1 MANIIDKIYDN
12 TKDGV
17 PNYSIDLIDGTRLY
31 YRGVVMNPLPQS
43 GDAIN
48 YTVVNTKTS
57 ANGNQ
62 YTNIK
67 DVSVAY
73 NPDGQNDAPN
83 NNAPQQVGKLV
94 SGDKVIGGVY
104 QSNQN
109 NVAPTPPP
117 QNNFNNG
124 MSKSDTQRLDIFVT
138 GVVGRSMGSGHFAVQ
153 DIEELTK
160 NAVRAFNENL
170 KKL

>member
-1 MANIIDKIYDN
+1 MIIDKIFDN

-31 YRGVVMNPLPQS
+31 YRGTVMNPMPQK

-48 YTVVNTKTS
+48 YTVINTKTS

-67 DVSVAY
+67 DVEIASMPDNGQPVY
-73 NPDGQNDAPN
+73 NPTQ
-83 NNAPQQVGKLV
+83 APQ
-94 SGDKVIGGVY
+94 
-104 QSNQN
+104 
-109 NVAPTPPP
+109 PP
-117 QNNFNNG
+117 QPMPQANNTYTPKQPTGGFNKG
-124 MSKSDTQRLDIFVT
+124 DTQRLDIFVT
-138 GVVGRSMGSGHFAVQ
+138 GVVGRSMGSGHFSVN
-153 DIEELTK
+153 DIEMLTK

-170 KKL
+170 KEL

>member
-1 MANIIDKIYDN
+1 MIIDKIFDN

-31 YRGVVMNPLPQS
+31 YRGTVMNPMPQK

-48 YTVVNTKTS
+48 YTVINTKTS

-67 DVSVAY
+67 DVEIASM
-73 NPDGQNDAPN
+73 PDNGQPVYTPTQ
-83 NNAPQQVGKLV
+83 APQ
-94 SGDKVIGGVY
+94 
-104 QSNQN
+104 
-109 NVAPTPPP
+109 PP
-117 QNNFNNG
+117 QPMPQANNTYIPKQPTGG
-124 MSKSDTQRLDIFVT
+124 MNKSDTQRLDIFVT
-138 GVVGRSMGSGHFAVQ
+138 GVVGRSMGSGHFSVN
-153 DIEELTK
+153 DIEMLTK

-170 KKL
+170 KEL

>member
-1 MANIIDKIYDN
+1 MAIIDKIYDN

-31 YRGVVMNPLPQS
+31 YRGVVMNPLPSS

-48 YTVVNTKTS
+48 YTEINTKTS

-67 DVSVAY
+67 DVSIAY

-83 NNAPQQVGKLV
+83 NNAPQSLGNVVQ
-94 SGDKVIGGVY
+94 
-104 QSNQN
+104 
-109 NVAPTPPP
+109 NVAPTPP

-124 MSKSDTQRLDIFVT
+124 MTKSDTQRLDIFVT
-138 GVVGRSMGSGHFAVQ
+138 GVVGRSMGSGHFSVQ
-153 DIEELTK
+153 DIGELTT

>member
-1 MANIIDKIYDN
+1 MSNIIDKIYDN

-17 PNYSIDLIDGTRLY
+17 PNYSFDLIDGTRLY
-31 YRGVVMNPLPQS
+31 YRGVNMNPMPVS

-48 YTVVNTKTS
+48 YTVINTKTS

-67 DVSVAY
+67 DVEVLK
-73 NPDGQNDAPN
+73 NPNGQNDAP
-83 NNAPQQVGKLV
+83 QQL
-94 SGDKVIGGVY
+94 
-104 QSNQN
+104 SNVVQ
-109 NVAPTPPP
+109 NVAPTPSE
-117 QNNFNNG
+117 QNNVL
-124 MSKSDTQRLDIFVT
+124 SKTDTQSLMIFVT
-138 GVVGRSMGSGHFAVQ
+138 GIVGRSMQSGHFSIN
-153 DIEELTK
+153 DIEQLTK

>member
-1 MANIIDKIYDN
+1 MNIINKIYDN
-12 TKDGV
+12 TKEGV
-17 PNYSIDLIDGTRLY
+17 PNYSFDMEDGRRLY
-31 YRGVVMNPLPQS
+31 YSGVQMNPMRVT

-48 YTVVNTKTS
+48 FTIIATKTS

-62 YTNIK
+62 YTTIK
-67 DVSVAY
+67 DVEVIK
-73 NPDGQNDAPN
+73 NPDGHNDAP
-83 NNAPQQVGKLV
+83 QQL
-94 SGDKVIGGVY
+94 
-104 QSNQN
+104 SNVVE
-109 NVAPTPPP
+109 NVAPTTP

-138 GVVGRSMGSGHFAVQ
+138 GVVGRSMGSGHFSVH

>member
-1 MANIIDKIYDN
+1 MIIDKIFDN

-31 YRGVVMNPLPQS
+31 YRGVSMNPMPQK

-48 YTVVNTKTS
+48 YTVINTKTS

-67 DVSVAY
+67 DLEVAV
-73 NPDGQNDAPN
+73 NPNEQQHEPQY
-83 NNAPQQVGKLV
+83 APQPQ
-94 SGDKVIGGVY
+94 Y
-104 QSNQN
+104 T
-109 NVAPTPPP
+109 PTPPP
-117 QNNFNNG
+117 VPQANTTYTPKPATGFN
-124 MSKSDTQRLDIFVT
+124 KSDTQRLDIFVT
-138 GVVGRSMGSGHFAVQ
+138 GVVGRSMGSGHFSVN

-170 KKL
+170 KEL

>member
-83 NNAPQQVGKLV
+83 NNAPQSLG
-94 SGDKVIGGVY
+94 
-104 QSNQN
+104 
-109 NVAPTPPP
+109 NVVHNISPTPPP

-153 DIEELTK
+153 DIGELTT
-160 NAVRAFNENL
+160 NAVKAFNENL

>member
-1 MANIIDKIYDN
+1 MIIDKIFDN

-31 YRGVVMNPLPQS
+31 YRGTVMNPMPQK

-48 YTVVNTKTS
+48 YTVINTKTS

-67 DVSVAY
+67 DVEVASM
-73 NPDGQNDAPN
+73 PDNVQPVYTPTQ
-83 NNAPQQVGKLV
+83 APQ
-94 SGDKVIGGVY
+94 
-104 QSNQN
+104 
-109 NVAPTPPP
+109 PP
-117 QNNFNNG
+117 QPIPQANNTYTPKPPSNG
-124 MSKSDTQRLDIFVT
+124 MNKSDTQRLDIFVT
-138 GVVGRSMGSGHFAVQ
+138 GVVGRSMGSGHFSVN

-160 NAVRAFNENL
+160 NAVRAFDENL

>member
-1 MANIIDKIYDN
+1 MIIDKIFDN

-31 YRGVVMNPLPQS
+31 YRGTVMNPMPQK

-48 YTVVNTKTS
+48 YTVINTKTS

-67 DVSVAY
+67 DVEIASM
-73 NPDGQNDAPN
+73 PDNGQPVYTPTQ
-83 NNAPQQVGKLV
+83 APQPQYSPAQTTQPMPQANNSYTPKPPN
-94 SGDKVIGGVY
+94 GGM
-104 QSNQN
+104 N
-109 NVAPTPPP
+109 
-117 QNNFNNG
+117 
-124 MSKSDTQRLDIFVT
+124 KSDTQRLDIFVT
-138 GVVGRSMGSGHFAVQ
+138 GVVGRSMGSGHFSVN

-160 NAVRAFNENL
+160 NAVRAFDENL

>member
-1 MANIIDKIYDN
+1 MIIDKIFDN

-31 YRGVVMNPLPQS
+31 YRGVSMNPMPQK

-48 YTVVNTKTS
+48 YTVINTKTS

-67 DVSVAY
+67 DLEVAV
-73 NPDGQNDAPN
+73 NPNDQQASYPN
-83 NNAPQQVGKLV
+83 HQPQ
-94 SGDKVIGGVY
+94 Y
-104 QSNQN
+104 T
-109 NVAPTPPP
+109 PTQPP
-117 QNNFNNG
+117 QPVPQANNSFTPKPATGG
-124 MSKSDTQRLDIFVT
+124 MNKSDTQRLDIFVT
-138 GVVGRSMGSGHFAVQ
+138 GVVGRSMGSGHFSVN

-170 KKL
+170 KEL

>member
-1 MANIIDKIYDN
+1 MIIDKIFDN

-31 YRGVVMNPLPQS
+31 YRGVVMNPMPQS

-48 YTVVNTKTS
+48 YTIINTKTS

-67 DVSVAY
+67 DVVVVP
-73 NPDGQNDAPN
+73 NPNDQQYSPQPQQTPQYTPTQ
-83 NNAPQQVGKLV
+83 APQPVPQANNTFTPKPP
-94 SGDKVIGGVY
+94 
-104 QSNQN
+104 SNG
-109 NVAPTPPP
+109 
-117 QNNFNNG
+117 FN
-124 MSKSDTQRLDIFVT
+124 KSDTQRLDMFVT
-138 GVVGRSMGSGHFAVQ
+138 GIVGRSMGSGNFSVNE
-153 DIEELTK
+153 IEMLTK

-170 KKL
+170 KEL

>member
-1 MANIIDKIYDN
+1 MNIINKIYDN

-17 PNYSIDLIDGTRLY
+17 PSYAFDLVDGRRLY
-31 YRGVVMNPLPQS
+31 YSGVQMNPMPVN

-48 YTVVNTKTS
+48 FTVSATKTS

-62 YTNIK
+62 YTTIK
-67 DVSVAY
+67 DVEVIK
-73 NPDGQNDAPN
+73 NPDENNDAPQPIGDVMEKLSS
-83 NNAPQQVGKLV
+83 PQ
-94 SGDKVIGGVY
+94 
-104 QSNQN
+104 
-109 NVAPTPPP
+109 PP
-117 QNNFNNG
+117 QVLVNH

-138 GVVGRSMGSGHFAVQ
+138 GVVGRSMGSGHFSVQ
-153 DIEELTK
+153 DIEELTQ

>member
-1 MANIIDKIYDN
+1 MNIIDKIYDN

-17 PNYSIDLIDGTRLY
+17 PNYSFDMEDGRRLY
-31 YRGVVMNPLPQS
+31 YSGVQMNPMPVT

-48 YTVVNTKTS
+48 FTIIATKTS

-62 YTNIK
+62 YTTIK
-67 DVSVAY
+67 DVEVIK
-73 NPDGQNDAPN
+73 NPDGHNDAP
-83 NNAPQQVGKLV
+83 QQL
-94 SGDKVIGGVY
+94 
-104 QSNQN
+104 SNVVD
-109 NVAPTPPP
+109 NVAPTAPL
-117 QNNFNNG
+117 NNFSNG

-138 GVVGRSMGSGHFAVQ
+138 GVVGRSMGSGHFSVH

>member
-1 MANIIDKIYDN
+1 MIIDKIFDN

-31 YRGVVMNPLPQS
+31 YRGTVMNPMPQS

-48 YTVVNTKTS
+48 YTVINTKTS
-57 ANGNQ
+57 ANGNP

-67 DVSVAY
+67 DVEIASM
-73 NPDGQNDAPN
+73 PNDQQASYQPPQ
-83 NNAPQQVGKLV
+83 APQPVPQANNTFTPKQPT
-94 SGDKVIGGVY
+94 GGM
-104 QSNQN
+104 N
-109 NVAPTPPP
+109 
-117 QNNFNNG
+117 
-124 MSKSDTQRLDIFVT
+124 KSDTQRLDIFVT
-138 GVVGRSMGSGHFAVQ
+138 GVVGRSMGSGHFSVN

-170 KKL
+170 KEL

>member
-1 MANIIDKIYDN
+1 MTNIIDKIYDN

-17 PNYSIDLIDGTRLY
+17 PNYSFDLIDGTRLY
-31 YRGVVMNPLPQS
+31 YRGVNMNPMPVS

-48 YTVVNTKTS
+48 YTVINTKTS

-67 DVSVAY
+67 DVEVIK
-73 NPDGQNDAPN
+73 NPDGHNDAP
-83 NNAPQQVGKLV
+83 QQIGKVV
-94 SGDKVIGGVY
+94 SGDTVIGGVY
-104 QSNQN
+104 QNNQ
-109 NVAPTPPP
+109 T
-117 QNNFNNG
+117 NNG

-138 GVVGRSMGSGHFAVQ
+138 GVVGRSMGSGHFSVQ
-153 DIEELTK
+153 DIGELTR
-160 NAVRAFNENL
+160 NAVSAFNENL

>member
-1 MANIIDKIYDN
+1 MIIDKIFDN

-31 YRGVVMNPLPQS
+31 YRGTVMNPMPQK

-48 YTVVNTKTS
+48 YTVINTKTS

-67 DVSVAY
+67 DVEIASM
-73 NPDGQNDAPN
+73 PDNGQPVYTPTQ
-83 NNAPQQVGKLV
+83 APQ
-94 SGDKVIGGVY
+94 
-104 QSNQN
+104 
-109 NVAPTPPP
+109 PP
-117 QNNFNNG
+117 QPMPQANNSYTPKQPTGGFN
-124 MSKSDTQRLDIFVT
+124 KSDTQSLMMFVT
-138 GVVGRSMGSGHFAVQ
+138 GIVGRSMQSGNFSVNE
-153 DIEELTK
+153 IEMLTK

-170 KKL
+170 KEL

>member
-1 MANIIDKIYDN
+1 MNIIAKIYDN

-17 PNYSIDLIDGTRLY
+17 PNYSFDMEDGRRLY
-31 YRGVVMNPLPQS
+31 YSGVQMNPMPVT

-48 YTVVNTKTS
+48 FTIIATKTS

-62 YTNIK
+62 YTTIK
-67 DVSVAY
+67 DVEVIK
-73 NPDGQNDAPN
+73 NPDGHNDAP
-83 NNAPQQVGKLV
+83 QQL
-94 SGDKVIGGVY
+94 
-104 QSNQN
+104 SNVVD
-109 NVAPTPPP
+109 NVAPTAP
-117 QNNFNNG
+117 QNNFSNG

-138 GVVGRSMGSGHFAVQ
+138 GVVGRSMGSGHFSVQ
-153 DIEELTK
+153 DIEGLTQ